1 MRERLTKIAD
11 FMQKHIK
18 ADDYELWVSY
28 NESQDTRFA
37 QNSITQHI
45 SGDSLGVHYKCVR
58 DKRVG
63 SASTQQVDDEN
74 LLTIIKKAEEIAEN
88 NSPDPD
94 YAPSMSKEDLP
105 KSNCYFPSIEKLDT
119 AKIIETIKKCIDF
132 AETKQG
138 QLSGI
143 MSKGTGH
150 TLYLTKNGF
159 TGYNHGSSV
168 ELSMTLRKDH
178 IETKVAH
185 SHRDFA
191 KINVDNL
198 LAQLNEQ
205 FEALKERRDMD
216 FETIP
221 VILRPQALSEL
232 LGMFVWYAFGRQST
246 DEGMTPFTGLLNQ
259 KCLGEKFNFSSR
271 IDDPDLPTSPFSGNN
286 VHKNIQWVKDGTL
299 LNLSTSRHWA
309 NKHNLTPCTAFN
321 VIIDGEGLSEQEM
334 MKKVKRGLIINNLWY
349 IRANDQKTA
358 DMTGMTR
365 DGVLYFED
373 GEVKYAVNNFRF
385 NEQLIDM
392 TKKILATGKSVQ
404 IDISTKVPAIL
415 IDGFNFVDKTT
426 F

>member
-1 MRERLTKIAD
+1 MRDKLTKIAE
-11 FMQKHIK
+11 FMQKHIQ
-18 ADDYELWVSY
+18 ADDYELWIY
-28 NESQDTRFA
+28 FNNSQDTRFA
-37 QNSITQHI
+37 QNSITQHM

-63 SASTQQVDDEN
+63 SVSTQQVDEEN
-74 LLTIIKKAEEIAEN
+74 LLSVIKKAEEIAEN

-94 YAPSMSKEDLP
+94 YAPSMGKEDLP

-119 AKIIETIKKCIDF
+119 AKIMEIIKKCINF
-132 AETKQG
+132 AETKAG

-143 MSKGTGH
+143 LSKGTGH
-150 TLYLTKNGF
+150 LLYVTKNGF
-159 TGYNHGSSV
+159 IGYNHGSSV
-168 ELSMTLRKDH
+168 ELSMTLSKDH

-185 SHRDFA
+185 SHKDFA

-216 FETIP
+216 FEAIP

-232 LGMFVWYAFGRQST
+232 LSMFIWYTMNRQSA
-246 DEGMTPFTGLLNQ
+246 DESLTPFTGKLNQ
-259 KCLGEKFNFSSR
+259 KCLGEKFNFSSK
-271 IDDPDLPTSPFSGNN
+271 IDDPDLPTAPFSPNN
-286 VHKNIQWVKDGTL
+286 VFKNIQWIKDGTL
-299 LNLSTSRHWA
+299 LNLTTSRDWA
-309 NKHNLTPCTAFN
+309 NKHNLTPSTAFN
-321 VIIDGEGLSEQEM
+321 VIIEGEGLSEHEM
-334 MKKVKRGLIINNLWY
+334 MKKVRRGLIINNLWY
-349 IRANDQKTA
+349 IRSNDQKTA

-373 GEVKYAVNNFRF
+373 GVVKYAVNNFRF

-392 TKKILATGKSVQ
+392 TKRILATGKSVQ
-404 IDISTKVPAIL
+404 IDEKTKVPAML